1 MMNFFRFMG
10 HASCQTYMNLVWR
23 KNMDLDS
30 PIWTVNN
37 FFLDIYQQSL
47 SAQQPILLQLHQDR
61 KFNIFFQMFPLFALF
76 PFINLPFVIF
86 DMESLAFGSH
96 KEYLHQFKGKDP
108 DSHVFA
114 EDNIIQTYKVTSNE

>member
-1 MMNFFRFMG
+1 M
-10 HASCQTYMNLVWR
+10 Y
-23 KNMDLDS
+23 
-30 PIWTVNN
+30 NN
-37 FFLDIYQQSL
+37 KYY
-47 SAQQPILLQLHQDR
+47 
-61 KFNIFFQMFPLFALF
+61 FNCIKKGNSTFFQMFPLFALF